1 MYFEIISVIRVK
13 RPSLDSNVSG
23 DTERNTWP
31 SISSAERERERERG
45 SGGRET

>member
-31 SISSAERERERERG
+31 SISSAERERERG